1 MSIRNVP
8 DGDERDKDV
17 ANGIRYAVDN
27 GAKIVNMS
35 FGKGYAYNVDVVKKA
50 IKYAESKGVLLVHA
64 AGNSNQNN
72 DITDNFPK
80 NFDASNNW
88 IEVGA
93 LSWMKKP
100 NKIAEFS
107 NYGQKEVDLFAPGV
121 AIYST
126 TPENKYEAFDGTS
139 MASPVV
145 AGVAGFV
152 WSYYPNLTAAELR
165 EILLESA
172 IPIKGRQR
180 IPGQKKKVNINTLA
194 KTGAEINLPA
204 ALKLAE
210 TRSK

>member
-1 MSIRNVP
+1 
-8 DGDERDKDV
+8 
-17 ANGIRYAVDN
+17 
-27 GAKIVNMS
+27 MS
-35 FGKGYAYNVDVVKKA
+35 FGKGYAYNVDVVNEA

-93 LSWMKKP
+93 LSWKKKP

-126 TPENKYEAFDGTS
+126 TPENNYEAFDGTS

-165 EILLESA
+165 EILLQSA

-180 IPGQKKKVNINTLA
+180 VPGQKKKVNVRTLS